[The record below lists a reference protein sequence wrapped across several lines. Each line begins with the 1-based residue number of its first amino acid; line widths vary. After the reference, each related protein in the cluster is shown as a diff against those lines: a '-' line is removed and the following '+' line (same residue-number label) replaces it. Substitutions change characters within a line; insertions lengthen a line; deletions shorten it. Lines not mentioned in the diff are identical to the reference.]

1 VARQVEVSQVRGGT
15 LTSVDEHYLKAQI
28 VKIQTAHTIVLLA
41 VAGIA
46 AIAAFVILAVGVVV
60 FFAN

>member
-1 VARQVEVSQVRGGT
+1 M
-15 LTSVDEHYLKAQI
+15 TSVDEHYFKAQI
-28 VKIQTAHTIVLLA
+28 VKIQTAHTIVLVA